1 MSDWEDFCDTNDWS
15 IGSDED
21 YDQFLES
28 LEDGESDCPH
38 FDSYENAMKWAKVNP
53 GRTIKRAEGGSGFE
67 AKPPLKD
74 ENTSCLFSTTGKNN
88 QTLPGS
94 SDGIWNYSQRCE
106 QIARFSPHLKDA
118 LTYSGSNNLTIHI
131 PPFDRTEWRR
141 GLQCL
146 DCEQLE
152 QLRLLLLVHFEDN
165 QKKLKL
171 MESGK
176 RRHHNAKPRHD
187 EVALTRAIQ
196 WFVETILPDID
207 RLLIKR

>member
-1 MSDWEDFCDTNDWS
+1 M
-15 IGSDED
+15 
-21 YDQFLES
+21 
-28 LEDGESDCPH
+28 
-38 FDSYENAMKWAKVNP
+38 
-53 GRTIKRAEGGSGFE
+53 
-67 AKPPLKD
+67 
-74 ENTSCLFSTTGKNN
+74 
-88 QTLPGS
+88 
-94 SDGIWNYSQRCE
+94 
-106 QIARFSPHLKDA
+106 
-118 LTYSGSNNLTIHI
+118 
-131 PPFDRTEWRR
+131 
-141 GLQCL
+141 QCL